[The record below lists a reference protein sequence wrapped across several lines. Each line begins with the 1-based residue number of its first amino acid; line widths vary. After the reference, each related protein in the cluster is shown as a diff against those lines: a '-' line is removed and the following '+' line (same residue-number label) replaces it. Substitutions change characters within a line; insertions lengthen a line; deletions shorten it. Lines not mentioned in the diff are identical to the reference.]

1 MFCPAKQS
9 VAFME
14 ETLNALVLEATDHSR
29 NVARDATPAIHETIL
44 INLFLQYKIKVS
56 IYWGVQWVD
65 QHGS

>member
-29 NVARDATPAIHETIL
+29 NVARDATPAIPATTL
-44 INLFLQYKIKVS
+44 INLFI
-56 IYWGVQWVD
+56 
-65 QHGS
+65 